1 MMSGYRLRYRE
12 PQTYLQS
19 YMHMDTFAGSLVR
32 QLMHTIIDDCSSA
45 QVTHKGRSEVTAV
58 TTRGDTNQHK
68 PLQRGRSYTC
78 IVYGAVG
85 YKDVQ

>member
-1 MMSGYRLRYRE
+1 
-12 PQTYLQS
+12 
-19 YMHMDTFAGSLVR
+19 
-32 QLMHTIIDDCSSA
+32 MHTIIDDGSSA
-45 QVTHKGRSEVTAV
+45 QVTHQGRSEVTAV

-85 YKDVQ
+85 YKDV